1 MPSRLLPI
9 PQWPYGI
16 SSTWVHDA
24 FGHMHTVPNCMNYHG
39 AIGGLVI
46 TRRAHCLSFWLHLYY
61 AYLTSVVFE
70 KSVCH
75 VSLLTSFIY
84 MYIYI
89 QYLYIIYIL
98 YIYMYI
104 FVYIYIYIYIYTY
117 IYVCIYMW
125 TQSKVQAKKLLFCS
139 YGDTCLKSFRIIFF
153 TSISLYR
160 DRSSYL
166 TQIIAFMQPKKN

>member
-104 FVYIYIYIYIYTY
+104 FVYIYIYIYIYIYKTRFLFLNDTY
-117 IYVCIYMW
+117 FGFFKTFEDSNVEF
-125 TQSKVQAKKLLFCS
+125 SKVW
-139 YGDTCLKSFRIIFF
+139 
-153 TSISLYR
+153 
-160 DRSSYL
+160 
-166 TQIIAFMQPKKN
+166 